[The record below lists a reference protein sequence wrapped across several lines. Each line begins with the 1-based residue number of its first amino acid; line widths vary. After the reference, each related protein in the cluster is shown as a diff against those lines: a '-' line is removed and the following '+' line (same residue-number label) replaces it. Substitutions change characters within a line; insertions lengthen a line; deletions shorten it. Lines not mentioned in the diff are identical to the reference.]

1 MQDFESKIQETRSIS
16 SFPANRA
23 GWKTHHL
30 QFSLHVFSIWKW
42 TVSSWFLEG
51 IPVNSWVPL
60 TLPPPPASEKSPK
73 WFPQA
78 VDEGN
83 CADARRPS
91 YQSWRN
97 GRPSLV
103 LRIRKMGEFHGLK
116 DTTHIAMPENPPQKA
131 GYSHL
136 SLVFQPPKNNIRGPL
151 RYRDRSMASNT

>member
-1 MQDFESKIQETRSIS
+1 MQDLESKIQETRSIS

-30 QFSLHVFSIWKW
+30 QFSLC
-42 TVSSWFLEG
+42 FLFG
-51 IPVNSWVPL
+51 NGQFPANFWRKYPVNSWVPL

-116 DTTHIAMPENPPQKA
+116 DTTHIAMAENHPQKA